1 MEIINLNENENQL
14 DYAVAYIKG
23 YNKVMYAIEAEKII
37 DQDVACDHSSF
48 DSMGYH
54 DGFVYASNCIRSG
67 RQYDT
72 PNLEAQ
78 IFNDYM
84 QACNKYEEYVKNN
97 QGRNK

>member
-14 DYAVAYIKG
+14 TYANAYNKG
-23 YNKVMYAIEAEKII
+23 YYDVMSAIEPEKLI
-37 DQDVACDHSSF
+37 DEEPECDHSSF
-48 DSMGYH
+48 NSMGYY
-54 DGFVYASNCIRSG
+54 DGFKYASRCIRSG

-84 QACNKYEEYVKNN
+84 QACNKYEEYSKNN
-97 QGRNK
+97 QGRSK